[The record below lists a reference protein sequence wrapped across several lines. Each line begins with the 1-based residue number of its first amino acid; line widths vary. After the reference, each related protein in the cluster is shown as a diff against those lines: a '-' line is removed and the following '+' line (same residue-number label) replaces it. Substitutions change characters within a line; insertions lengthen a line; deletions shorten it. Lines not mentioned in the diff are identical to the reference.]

1 MNNIKIFHRTIFTS
15 SIIILFISHPVLAI
29 DFAQSPPGTIQPY
42 VAPNVIISIDDSGSM
57 NFRLDKES
65 ANGAQN
71 NTSPNSDGTWPDTSR
86 RINVLKHALKN
97 IFNDT
102 ELLPDHKIRIGWQ
115 AMWNNGAAPGVE
127 TKIKTANC
135 DSRGR
140 NCQTSKTGASSIDS
154 DTLGINSIK
163 PLDQAHRANFLNF
176 IDSLTANQGTPSHWM
191 MAQADRYLRRHYKN
205 PNSPWATTPG
215 DNKNQE
221 YLGCRKN
228 YHILFTDG
236 RWNSYSNAYSPGGN
250 IDGETSKTVFP
261 DGTPFESSDQ
271 TKIYRDNHSDT
282 LADWAFKSWS
292 QNLQP
297 DLYSKT
303 DPSKQVPISTE
314 YRKAPESEKIG
325 TKSIQKYWN
334 PKYNPANWPH
344 MVTYTIGFSE
354 MAYTWPGASHITA
367 PTEKVPFGYDGSFPS
382 LVSGTQSWPSMDSEN
397 KRSLDLWHAA
407 INGRGKFFA
416 VRKGEDLEKAFR
428 SIVQQI
434 SISSEPSTG
443 SAAASGSSTLNS
455 DVGLYTSQYDP
466 KKSWA
471 GWITAQNLPSDFPE
485 RSHSSDW
492 NGKTT
497 ASLLDSKSANEI
509 NERLILT
516 SNSESNTGIGFRWNN
531 LSPTQKSFLNQ
542 DASGSTDN
550 RGEARL
556 SYVRGIL
563 NPESSTPVGLTAF
576 RERFSRQGDIVN
588 SNIWY
593 TGYPSSRYSYKGYQ
607 LFAKQNRDRIPMLYV
622 GGNDGMLHGFSAID
636 GEERIAYIPKAVYK
650 NLPIYTDPA
659 FDEKHQYY
667 VDGSPFTGDVD
678 IANTPDGNH
687 EPDWRTLLVGS
698 LGAGGKGFF
707 ILDVTKPGPK
717 PNTSNT
723 GLESNFSENQ
733 ASNLVL
739 MDKTMHAQE
748 EIPDCSKLTHQ
759 EQVDCLSNEDIG
771 HIFSP
776 PVVDEI
782 NQLQSAQ
789 ITKLNN
795 GRWATVMGNGYNSK
809 NQRPV
814 LLIQYL
820 DGDRSLHR
828 IVATKKTPTG
838 SDKNTTHNGLSA
850 PRLIDINGDGA
861 ADIAYAGDLKG
872 NLWKFDLTSSNSSE
886 WNVAFDGKPLYTAY
900 GSNNIS
906 TDLKN
911 RDIPQPIFTA
921 PLAKPNT
928 RIDQNGQSV
937 GGMMVAFGTGRN
949 LTWHDAS
956 DTNVQTFYGILDST
970 RYRKRENN
978 NKLLE
983 VHPGK
988 DCGSNSIS
996 CQPVPA
1002 PTPVAKNDSL
1012 ARQSISSASHT
1023 HSQSDGREFWTIE
1036 ASETINWSKHK
1047 GWYLDLPQTSERVLS
1062 NPFFYE
1068 NSNIIAIESIVPAK
1082 GSTPDSSQHYESCE
1096 STSVDEERKYFTL
1109 INIMDG
1115 KRPSVP
1121 LMDLNNDGYYN
1132 ELDLYVSRASLG
1144 KGPNVLIK
1152 KRDNNQLRGEGIL
1165 VLARMPETS
1174 LRPSWR
1180 QLK

>member
-1 MNNIKIFHRTIFTS
+1 MNNMKIFHRTIFTS
-15 SIIILFISHPVLAI
+15 SIIIFFTPHHVLAI

-57 NFRLDKES
+57 SYRLDKES
-65 ANGAQN
+65 TYGARN
-71 NTSPNSDGTWPDTSR
+71 NTAPNPDGTWPDTSR
-86 RINVLKHALKN
+86 RINVLKHALTKV
-97 IFNDT
+97 FNDK
-102 ELLPDHKIRIGWQ
+102 ELLPDGKIRLAWQ
-115 AMWNNGAAPGVE
+115 VMHNNGA
-127 TKIKTANC
+127 
-135 DSRGR
+135 SRGA
-140 NCQTSKTGASSIDS
+140 KTVDHGSSINE
-154 DTLGINSIK
+154 NSMAV
-163 PLDQAHRANFLNF
+163 LDENHREKFLNF
-176 IDSLTANQGTPSHWM
+176 VNKLYAYGGTPAHRMFS
-191 MAQADRYLRRHYKN
+191 QADSYMRGTLNIH
-205 PNSPWATTPG
+205 SPWAAIPG
-215 DNKNQE
+215 KQAE
-221 YLGCRKN
+221 PYLACRRN
-228 YHILFTDG
+228 YHIFMTDG
-236 RWNSYSNAYSPGGN
+236 RWNGTATGGN
-250 IDGETSKTVFP
+250 YDNTDRTLP
-261 DGTPFESSDQ
+261 DGTFYSTSSDQ
-271 TKIYRDNHSDT
+271 TKIYRNSYSKT
-282 LADWAFKSWS
+282 LADWSFKSWAV
-292 QNLQP
+292 NLQP
-297 DLYSKT
+297 SLYSNT
-303 DPSKQVPISTE
+303 DPKKQVSVTSD
-314 YRKAPESEKIG
+314 YRKAPPKEKIG
-325 TKSIQKYWN
+325 NIELDKYWN

-354 MAYTWPGASHITA
+354 MAYTWPRASHIKA
-367 PTEKVPFGYDGSFPS
+367 PTERVPFGYDGSFPL
-382 LVSGTQSWPSMDSEN
+382 LVSGTQSWPPMDYED

-471 GWITAQNLPSDFPE
+471 GWISAQNLPSDSPG

-497 ASLLDSKSANEI
+497 TSLLDSKSESEI
-509 NERLILT
+509 NQRLILT
-516 SNSESNTGIGFRWNN
+516 SNSDSNTGIGFRWDN
-531 LSPTQKSFLNQ
+531 LSSTQQSFLNQ

-550 RGEARL
+550 RGKARL
-556 SYVRGIL
+556 SYIRGIL

-576 RERFSRQGDIVN
+576 RKRFSRQGDIVN

-636 GEERIAYIPKAVYK
+636 GEEKIAYIPKAVYK
-650 NLPIYTDPA
+650 NLPIYTDPT

-678 IANTPDGNH
+678 IANTPDGKH

-723 GLESNFSENQ
+723 GLESNFSEDQ
-733 ASNLVL
+733 ASDLVL

-759 EQVDCLSNEDIG
+759 KQADCLSNEDIG

-782 NQLQSAQ
+782 NQLQSTQ

-795 GRWATVMGNGYNSK
+795 GRWAAVMGNGYNSK

-828 IVATKKTPTG
+828 IVATKNTPAG

-861 ADIAYAGDLKG
+861 PDIAYAGDLKG
-872 NLWKFDLTSSNSSE
+872 NLWKFDLTSSNPSE

-911 RDIPQPIFTA
+911 RDIPLPIFTA

-978 NKLLE
+978 SKLLE

-988 DCGSNSIS
+988 DCGSNSTS
-996 CQPVPA
+996 CQAVPA

-1012 ARQSISSASHT
+1012 ARQSISSTSHT

-1109 INIMDG
+1109 MNIMDG

-1121 LMDLNNDGYYN
+1121 LMDLNDDGHYN

-1144 KGPNVLIK
+1144 KGPHVLIK
-1152 KRDNNQLRGEGIL
+1152 KRDHNQLRGEGIL

-1174 LRPSWR
+1174 IRPSWR

>member
-15 SIIILFISHPVLAI
+15 SIIIFFTPHHVLAI
-29 DFAQSPPGTIQPY
+29 DFAQSPPSAIQPY

-57 NFRLDKES
+57 DFRLDKES

-71 NTSPNSDGTWPDTSR
+71 NTAPNHDGTWPDTSR
-86 RINVLKHALKN
+86 RINVLKHALAKV
-97 IFNDT
+97 FNDK
-102 ELLPDHKIRIGWQ
+102 ELLPDGKIRLAWQ
-115 AMWNNGAAPGVE
+115 AMHNNGSSE
-127 TKIKTANC
+127 
-135 DSRGR
+135 
-140 NCQTSKTGASSIDS
+140 GASTVDRIS
-154 DTLGINSIK
+154 SIK
-163 PLDQAHRANFLNF
+163 ENSMAVLDENHRKNFLNF
-176 IDSLTANQGTPSHWM
+176 VNKLNAKGGTPAHLMFS
-191 MAQADRYLRRHYKN
+191 QADSYMRRALN
-205 PNSPWATTPG
+205 INSPWAAIPG
-215 DNKNQE
+215 KQAE
-221 YLGCRKN
+221 PYLACRRN
-228 YHILFTDG
+228 YHIFMTDG
-236 RWNSYSNAYSPGGN
+236 RWNGTATGGN
-250 IDGETSKTVFP
+250 HDNKNRTLP
-261 DGTPFESSDQ
+261 DGTIYSTSSDQ
-271 TKIYRDNHSDT
+271 TKIYQNSYSKT
-282 LADWAFKSWS
+282 LADWSFKSWAD
-292 QNLQP
+292 NLQP
-297 DLYSKT
+297 NLYSKT
-303 DPSKQVPISTE
+303 DSKKQVSVTSD
-314 YRKAPESEKIG
+314 YRKAPPKEKIG
-325 TKSIQKYWN
+325 NIELEKYWN

-471 GWITAQNLPSDFPE
+471 GWITAKNLPSDFPE

-556 SYVRGIL
+556 SYIRGIL

-861 ADIAYAGDLKG
+861 PDIAYAGDLKG

-970 RYRKRENN
+970 RYRKREKN

>member
-1 MNNIKIFHRTIFTS
+1 MNNMKIFHRTIFTS
-15 SIIILFISHPVLAI
+15 SIIIFFTPHHVLAI

-57 NFRLDKES
+57 SYRLDKES
-65 ANGAQN
+65 TYGARN
-71 NTSPNSDGTWPDTSR
+71 NTAPNPDGTWPDTSR
-86 RINVLKHALKN
+86 RINVLKHALTKV
-97 IFNDT
+97 FNDK
-102 ELLPDHKIRIGWQ
+102 ELLPDGKIRLAWQ
-115 AMWNNGAAPGVE
+115 VMHNNGA
-127 TKIKTANC
+127 
-135 DSRGR
+135 SRGA
-140 NCQTSKTGASSIDS
+140 QTVDHGSSINE
-154 DTLGINSIK
+154 NSMAV
-163 PLDQAHRANFLNF
+163 LDENHREKFLNF
-176 IDSLTANQGTPSHWM
+176 VNKLYAYGGTPAHRMFS
-191 MAQADRYLRRHYKN
+191 QADSYMRGTLNIH
-205 PNSPWATTPG
+205 SPWAAIPG
-215 DNKNQE
+215 KQAE
-221 YLGCRKN
+221 PYLACRRN
-228 YHILFTDG
+228 YHIFMTDG
-236 RWNSYSNAYSPGGN
+236 RWNGTATGGN
-250 IDGETSKTVFP
+250 YDNTDRTLP
-261 DGTPFESSDQ
+261 DGTFYSTSSDQ
-271 TKIYRDNHSDT
+271 TKIYRNSYSKT
-282 LADWAFKSWS
+282 LADWSFKSWAV
-292 QNLQP
+292 NLQP
-297 DLYSKT
+297 SLYSNT
-303 DPSKQVPISTE
+303 DPKKQVSVTSD
-314 YRKAPESEKIG
+314 YRKAPPKEKIG
-325 TKSIQKYWN
+325 NIELDKYWN

-354 MAYTWPGASHITA
+354 MAYTWPKASHIKA
-367 PTEKVPFGYDGSFPS
+367 PTERVPFGYDGSFPL
-382 LVSGTQSWPSMDSEN
+382 LVSGTQSWPLMDYED

-443 SAAASGSSTLNS
+443 SAAASGFSTLNS

-471 GWITAQNLPSDFPE
+471 GWISAQNLPSDSPG

-497 ASLLDSKSANEI
+497 TSLLDSKSESEI
-509 NERLILT
+509 NQRLILT
-516 SNSESNTGIGFRWNN
+516 SNSDSNTGIGFRWDN
-531 LSPTQKSFLNQ
+531 LSSTQQSFLNQ

-550 RGEARL
+550 RGKARL
-556 SYVRGIL
+556 SYIRGIL

-576 RERFSRQGDIVN
+576 RKRFSRQGDIVN

-636 GEERIAYIPKAVYK
+636 GEEKIAYIPKAVYK
-650 NLPIYTDPA
+650 NLPIYTDPT

-678 IANTPDGNH
+678 IANTPDGKH

-723 GLESNFSENQ
+723 GLESNFSEDQ
-733 ASNLVL
+733 ASDLVL

-759 EQVDCLSNEDIG
+759 KQADCLSNEDIG

-782 NQLQSAQ
+782 NQLQSTQ

-795 GRWATVMGNGYNSK
+795 GRWAAVMGNGYNSK

-828 IVATKKTPTG
+828 IVATKNTPAG

-861 ADIAYAGDLKG
+861 PDIAYAGDLKG
-872 NLWKFDLTSSNSSE
+872 NLWKFDLTSSNPSE

-911 RDIPQPIFTA
+911 RDIPLPIFTA

-978 NKLLE
+978 SKLLE

-988 DCGSNSIS
+988 DCGSNSTS
-996 CQPVPA
+996 CQAVPA

-1012 ARQSISSASHT
+1012 ARQSISSTSHT

-1109 INIMDG
+1109 MNIMDG

-1121 LMDLNNDGYYN
+1121 LMDLNDDGHYN

-1144 KGPNVLIK
+1144 KGPHVLIK
-1152 KRDNNQLRGEGIL
+1152 KRDHNQLRGEGIL

-1174 LRPSWR
+1174 IRPSWR

>member
-15 SIIILFISHPVLAI
+15 SIIIFFTPHHVLAI
-29 DFAQSPPGTIQPY
+29 DFAQSPPSAIQPY

-57 NFRLDKES
+57 DFRLDKES

-71 NTSPNSDGTWPDTSR
+71 NTAPNHDGTWPDTSR
-86 RINVLKHALKN
+86 RINVLKHALAKV
-97 IFNDT
+97 FNDK
-102 ELLPDHKIRIGWQ
+102 ELLPDGKIRLAWQ
-115 AMWNNGAAPGVE
+115 AMHNNGSSE
-127 TKIKTANC
+127 
-135 DSRGR
+135 
-140 NCQTSKTGASSIDS
+140 GASTVDRIS
-154 DTLGINSIK
+154 SIK
-163 PLDQAHRANFLNF
+163 ENSMAVLDENHRKNFLNF
-176 IDSLTANQGTPSHWM
+176 VNKLNAKGGTPAHLMFS
-191 MAQADRYLRRHYKN
+191 QADSYMRRALN
-205 PNSPWATTPG
+205 INSPWAAIPG
-215 DNKNQE
+215 KQAE
-221 YLGCRKN
+221 PYLACRRN
-228 YHILFTDG
+228 YHIFMTDG
-236 RWNSYSNAYSPGGN
+236 RWNGTATGGN
-250 IDGETSKTVFP
+250 HDNTNRTLP
-261 DGTPFESSDQ
+261 DGTIYSTSSDQ
-271 TKIYRDNHSDT
+271 TKIYQNSYSKT
-282 LADWAFKSWS
+282 LADWSFKSWAD
-292 QNLQP
+292 NLQP
-297 DLYSKT
+297 NLYSKT
-303 DPSKQVPISTE
+303 DPKKQVSVTSD
-314 YRKAPESEKIG
+314 YRKAPPKEKIG
-325 TKSIQKYWN
+325 NIELEKYWN

-556 SYVRGIL
+556 SYIRGIL

-678 IANTPDGNH
+678 IANMPDGNH

-861 ADIAYAGDLKG
+861 PDIAYAGDLKG

-970 RYRKRENN
+970 RYRKREKN

>member
-1 MNNIKIFHRTIFTS
+1 MNNMKIFHRTIFTS
-15 SIIILFISHPVLAI
+15 SIIIFFTPHHVLAI

-57 NFRLDKES
+57 SYRLDKES
-65 ANGAQN
+65 TYGARN
-71 NTSPNSDGTWPDTSR
+71 NTAPNPDGTWPDTSR
-86 RINVLKHALKN
+86 RINVLKHALTKV
-97 IFNDT
+97 FNDK
-102 ELLPDHKIRIGWQ
+102 ELLPDGKIRLAWQ
-115 AMWNNGAAPGVE
+115 VMHNNGA
-127 TKIKTANC
+127 
-135 DSRGR
+135 SRGA
-140 NCQTSKTGASSIDS
+140 QTVDHGSSINE
-154 DTLGINSIK
+154 NSMAV
-163 PLDQAHRANFLNF
+163 LDENHREKFLNF
-176 IDSLTANQGTPSHWM
+176 VNKLYAYGGTPAHRMFS
-191 MAQADRYLRRHYKN
+191 QADSYMRGTLNIH
-205 PNSPWATTPG
+205 SPWAAIPG
-215 DNKNQE
+215 KQAE
-221 YLGCRKN
+221 PYLACRRN
-228 YHILFTDG
+228 YHIFMTDG
-236 RWNSYSNAYSPGGN
+236 RWNGTATGGN
-250 IDGETSKTVFP
+250 YDNTDRTLP
-261 DGTPFESSDQ
+261 DGTFYSTSSDQ
-271 TKIYRDNHSDT
+271 TKIYRNSYSKT
-282 LADWAFKSWS
+282 LADWSFKSWAV
-292 QNLQP
+292 NLQP
-297 DLYSKT
+297 SLYSNT
-303 DPSKQVPISTE
+303 DPKKQVSVTSD
-314 YRKAPESEKIG
+314 YRKAPPKEKIG
-325 TKSIQKYWN
+325 NIELDKYWN

-354 MAYTWPGASHITA
+354 MAYTWPKASHIKA
-367 PTEKVPFGYDGSFPS
+367 PTERVPFGYDGSFPL
-382 LVSGTQSWPSMDSEN
+382 LVSGTQSWPLMDYED

-471 GWITAQNLPSDFPE
+471 GWISAQNLPSDSPG

-497 ASLLDSKSANEI
+497 TSLLDSKSESEI
-509 NERLILT
+509 NQRLILT
-516 SNSESNTGIGFRWNN
+516 SNSDSNTGIGFRWDN
-531 LSPTQKSFLNQ
+531 LSSTQQSFLNQ

-550 RGEARL
+550 RGKARL
-556 SYVRGIL
+556 SYIRGIL

-576 RERFSRQGDIVN
+576 RKRFSRQGDIVN

-636 GEERIAYIPKAVYK
+636 GEEKIAYIPKAVYK
-650 NLPIYTDPA
+650 NLPIYTDPT

-678 IANTPDGNH
+678 IANTPDGKH

-723 GLESNFSENQ
+723 GLESNFSEDQ
-733 ASNLVL
+733 ASDLVL

-759 EQVDCLSNEDIG
+759 KQADCLSNEDIG

-782 NQLQSAQ
+782 NQLQSTQ

-795 GRWATVMGNGYNSK
+795 GRWAAVMGNGYNSK

-828 IVATKKTPTG
+828 IVATKNTPAG

-861 ADIAYAGDLKG
+861 PDIAYAGDLKG
-872 NLWKFDLTSSNSSE
+872 NLWKFDLTSSNPSE

-911 RDIPQPIFTA
+911 RDIPLPIFTA

-978 NKLLE
+978 SKLLE

-988 DCGSNSIS
+988 DCGSNSTS
-996 CQPVPA
+996 CQAVPA

-1012 ARQSISSASHT
+1012 ARQSISSTSHT

-1109 INIMDG
+1109 MNIMDG

-1121 LMDLNNDGYYN
+1121 LMDLNDDGHYN

-1144 KGPNVLIK
+1144 KGPHVLIK
-1152 KRDNNQLRGEGIL
+1152 KRDHNQLRGEGIL

-1174 LRPSWR
+1174 IRPSWR

>member
-15 SIIILFISHPVLAI
+15 SIIIFFTPHHVLAI
-29 DFAQSPPGTIQPY
+29 DFAQSPPSAIQPY

-57 NFRLDKES
+57 NYRLDKES
-65 ANGAQN
+65 ASGARN
-71 NTSPNSDGTWPDTSR
+71 NTTPNPDGTWPDTSR
-86 RINVLKHALKN
+86 RINVLKHALAKV
-97 IFNDT
+97 FNDK
-102 ELLPDHKIRIGWQ
+102 ELLPDGKIRLAWQ
-115 AMWNNGAAPGVE
+115 AMHNNGSSEG
-127 TKIKTANC
+127 ANTV
-135 DSRGR
+135 DR
-140 NCQTSKTGASSIDS
+140 TSSK
-154 DTLGINSIK
+154 NSMAV
-163 PLDQAHRANFLNF
+163 LDENHRKNFLNF
-176 IDSLTANQGTPSHWM
+176 VDKLYASGGTPAHRMFS
-191 MAQADRYLRRHYKN
+191 QADSYMRRTLN
-205 PNSPWATTPG
+205 INSPWAAIPE
-215 DNKNQE
+215 KQAE
-221 YLGCRKN
+221 PYLACRRN
-228 YHILFTDG
+228 YHIFMTDG
-236 RWNSYSNAYSPGGN
+236 RWNGTATGGN
-250 IDGETSKTVFP
+250 HDNTHWTLP
-261 DGTPFESSDQ
+261 DGTIYSTSSDQ
-271 TKIYRDNHSDT
+271 TKIYQNSYSKT
-282 LADWAFKSWS
+282 LADWSFKSWAD
-292 QNLQP
+292 NLQP
-297 DLYSKT
+297 NLYSKT
-303 DPSKQVPISTE
+303 DPKKQVSVTSD
-314 YRKAPESEKIG
+314 YRKAPPKEKIG
-325 TKSIQKYWN
+325 NIELEKYWN

-556 SYVRGIL
+556 SYIRGIL

-861 ADIAYAGDLKG
+861 PDIAYAGDLKG

-970 RYRKRENN
+970 RYRKREKN